1 MTVVVSAFIA
11 ETQTAHALEKKAG
24 GLDGEYSIFFL
35 PIQLDCLEK
44 PGRKRVV
51 LIWLGSCALARLCF
65 VYNDHKITSYLKR
78 CGQ

>member
-24 GLDGEYSIFFL
+24 GLDGEYSIFFG
-35 PIQLDCLEK
+35 DCLEK